1 MSGSWKKMSAGL
13 PLVVLLAGGS
23 LFLAKVSLEYASVG
37 WLGVCAISII
47 RYRPTVYTHPLH
59 FTATQQFVQGRV
71 EAKDRKIQSRS
82 EREFSIEEE
91 HRQMMAKLQPDR
103 NYKIVRIHRP
113 EEEDEKGS

>member
-1 MSGSWKKMSAGL
+1 M
-13 PLVVLLAGGS
+13 
-23 LFLAKVSLEYASVG
+23 
-37 WLGVCAISII
+37 
-47 RYRPTVYTHPLH
+47 
-59 FTATQQFVQGRV
+59 QGRV

-113 EEEDEKGS
+113 EEEEKDS